1 MSSTRREFLAA
12 SVSTLALAAGCLGP
26 DRALPERP
34 TGAWRHRAGNARN
47 TGASAVEVPPRGT
60 PAWDEGEI
68 HTAAPLVDGGT
79 VFTVSGEA
87 TALDATDGS
96 EEWAAELDGEVD
108 HAPAL
113 TDDRLVVAT
122 DEATVALDRTDGTEV
137 WSTSLPRPARGA
149 VTVDGDAGLATVP
162 LGERGVQAL
171 DLDSGARRWRD
182 GTVGPNQAGIAAG
195 TVYVTGYRDD
205 GDTGVLRGLDAVGT
219 RQWAVDL
226 DHPDAPPVVADAGLV
241 VSDAGTIAVH
251 DPDDGTRRRELGD
264 FGDRIDPPPAVADGT
279 VYVPG
284 DDGLAAV
291 SLADGTVEWS
301 IDAKVTV
308 DTGVTVAREAVV
320 APVTDLPGVVAFERA
335 DGSRRW
341 EHRIEGFDAAAST
354 PAVPADGAV
363 FYASNESIGVVALGD
378 LPPETE

>member
-1 MSSTRREFLAA
+1 MSPTRREFLAA
-12 SVSTLALAAGCLGP
+12 SASTLALAAGCLGP
-26 DRALPERP
+26 DRTLPARP
-34 TGAWRHRAGNARN
+34 TGTWRHRAGDARN
-47 TGASAVEVPPRGT
+47 TGAAAVEVPPRAT

-87 TALDATDGS
+87 TALDAKDGS
-96 EEWAAELDGEVD
+96 EEWAADLDGEAD

-122 DEATVALDRTDGTEV
+122 DEAAVALDRSDGTDA
-137 WSTSLPRPARGA
+137 WSTSLPRPAAGA
-149 VTVDGDAGLATVP
+149 VTVDPSVGLATVP
-162 LGERGVQAL
+162 LGDRGVQAL
-171 DLDSGARRWRD
+171 DLDSGDRRWRD
-182 GTVGPNQAGIAAG
+182 GTVGPNQTAIAAG

-205 GDTGVLRGLDAVGT
+205 GETGILRALDADGT

-226 DHPDAPPVVADAGLV
+226 GHPDAPPVVADAGV
-241 VSDAGTIAVH
+241 VVADAGTLAVH
-251 DPDDGTRRRELGD
+251 DPEDGTRRRELGD

-279 VYVPG
+279 AYVPG
-284 DDGLAAV
+284 EDGLAAV
-291 SLADGTVEWS
+291 SLADGTEAWS
-301 IDAKVTV
+301 VDASVTV
-308 DTGVTVAREAVV
+308 DTGVAVGRETVV

-335 DGSRRW
+335 DGTRRW

-354 PAVPADGAV
+354 PAVPAGGAV
-363 FYASNESIGVVALGD
+363 FYASNESLGVVALGD